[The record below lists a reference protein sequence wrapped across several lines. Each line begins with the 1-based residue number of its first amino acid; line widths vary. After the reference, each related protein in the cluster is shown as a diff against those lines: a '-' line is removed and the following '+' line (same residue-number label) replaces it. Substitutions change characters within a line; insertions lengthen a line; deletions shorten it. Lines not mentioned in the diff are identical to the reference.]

1 MSDRRAKSNSS
12 PSKSS
17 SSSPMANADNVGL
30 VSMKMKKALTGDA
43 SNKNGILSSEA
54 ADSQGTKTALSIISM
69 LIGLAYIG
77 IQIYILYYTFMLERI
92 GCACATDFRRTY
104 AQAYIIVS
112 LVLYIASGVL
122 TALTNNENE
131 RIMVTV
137 KAIINGVMFIA
148 GLVYVVFV
156 WQYIAKLRRIK
167 CACST
172 SLARDVWEVVNY
184 IQIAMICLVILLT
197 VIAMVSSAS
206 LYSSIVSTSPS
217 TK

>member
-1 MSDRRAKSNSS
+1 
-12 PSKSS
+12 
-17 SSSPMANADNVGL
+17 
-30 VSMKMKKALTGDA
+30 MKMKKSLAGNDRGTNIESLASSVSDTKGMQTALT
-43 SNKNGILSSEA
+43 
-54 ADSQGTKTALSIISM
+54 IISM

-104 AQAYIIVS
+104 AQAYIILSFVM
-112 LVLYIASGVL
+112 YITSGVL
-122 TALTNNENE
+122 TALTNEENE
-131 RIMVTV
+131 YVMTTV
-137 KAIINGVMFIA
+137 KAVMNGVMFIA

-184 IQIAMICLVILLT
+184 IQIAMICLVIILT
-197 VIAMVSSAS
+197 VIAMISSAS
-206 LYSSIVSTSPS
+206 LYSSLTSS
-217 TK
+217 AK